1 MRKHVVVAN
10 FHVVVSQGDDKPGRK
25 VEFKKGQVL
34 EDKDLPDGHTFADWV
49 EKMLVTA
56 PPATFDRDDS
66 AA

>member
-25 VEFKKGQVL
+25 VEFKKGRVL
-34 EDKDLPDGHTFADWV
+34 EDKDLPEGQSFANWIEKGLVTAAPVTFADN
-49 EKMLVTA
+49 
-56 PPATFDRDDS
+56 DS

>member
-34 EDKDLPDGHTFADWV
+34 DDKDLPEGHAFADWIANA
-49 EKMLVTA
+49 LVTET
-56 PPATFDRDDS
+56 PSTFDDSDS

>member
-34 EDKDLPDGHTFADWV
+34 EDKELPEGQSFVDWI
-49 EKMLVTA
+49 EKGLVTA
-56 PPATFDRDDS
+56 APDTFDHQDS